1 MIGLSTVSA
10 FELLYPLLHRKLE
23 RQERTVRSFIRQTK
37 LLALDEEAAEES
49 AKIMGNLLKVGE
61 PVNALD
67 VLIAGTALKNGAEKL
82 LSADRDYERIASV
95 SDLKIEMVEKSSS

>member
-1 MIGLSTVSA
+1 VVGLSTVSA

-23 RQERTVRSFIRQTK
+23 KQERKVRSFIRQTK
-37 LLALDEEAAEES
+37 LLAFDGEAAEES
-49 AKIMGNLLKVGE
+49 ARIMGNLLKVGE

-67 VLIAGTALKNGAEKL
+67 VLIAGTALRSGAEKL

-95 SDLKIEMVEKSSS
+95 SDLQIEMVGKPGG